1 MNKENII
8 DYVAQT
14 PHNSNKK
21 VLDDMLDTLIDDN
34 ILQSDWNQ
42 NDDTAKDYIK
52 NRPFYEESSLQYF
65 DLTNNLTFKTDT
77 SGGITTQHGSGIL
90 DLPFVFTIGE
100 TYKFIINGVEY
111 ETICRDMTGPLGEG
125 TLGFGDI
132 DAAIEGDM
140 AAVNFFAFGQ
150 YYQGGGPRSTITPDT
165 FGMNLII
172 KTDSEITEFAIGG
185 MVLNIVKID
194 KKYLSDLIGMSSTGV
209 HSEIFNNYKNN
220 IASGEYSHAEGNS
233 TTSSG
238 EYSHAEGKETTAS
251 GSTSH
256 AEGQSAV
263 ASGHYSHAEGY
274 NTTASGSTSHA
285 EGNFTTASGK
295 YSHAEGYYTKAS
307 SSYQHVQ
314 GKYNIEDT
322 TNTYAHI
329 VGNGASITARSNAH
343 TLDWSGNA
351 WYAGSVEGT
360 AIILKS
366 PNGTR
371 FNITVGDDGVLSAT
385 EIIE

>member
-1 MNKENII
+1 MNKEDII
-8 DYVAQT
+8 NYVAQT
-14 PHNSNKK
+14 PYNSNKK
-21 VLDDMLDTLIDDN
+21 VLDDMLDTLMEDN
-34 ILQSDWNQ
+34 IQQSDWNQ

-52 NRPFYEESSLQYF
+52 NRPFYEENILQYF
-65 DLTNNLTFKTDT
+65 DLTDDFTFETDT
-77 SGGITTQHGSGIL
+77 SGGITMQIGNGML
-90 DLPFVFTIGE
+90 ALPFVFTVGE
-100 TYKFIINGVEY
+100 TYKFIINDTEY
-111 ETICRDMTGPLGEG
+111 ETVCRDMSDRFGEG
-125 TLGFGDI
+125 TLGFGDV
-132 DAAIEGDM
+132 DAAIKGDIE
-140 AAVNFFAFGQ
+140 AVNFYAFGQ
-150 YYQGGGPRSTITPDT
+150 YSQGGISRSTITPDT
-165 FGMNLII
+165 FYTTFII

-194 KKYLSDLIGMSSTGV
+194 KKYLSGLIGMSSTGV
-209 HSEIFNNYKNN
+209 YSEIFNNYKNN

-238 EYSHAEGKETTAS
+238 EC
-251 GSTSH
+251 SH
-256 AEGQSAV
+256 AEGQGAV

-274 NTTASGSTSHA
+274 YTTSSGSTSHAEGNHTTASGSTSHA
-285 EGNFTTASGK
+285 EG
-295 YSHAEGYYTKAS
+295 YYTKAS
-307 SSYQHVQ
+307 SLNQHVQ

-371 FNITVGDDGVLSAT
+371 FNISVGDDGVLSAT

>member
-1 MNKENII
+1 MNKEDII
-8 DYVAQT
+8 DYVTQT

-21 VLDDMLDTLIDDN
+21 VLDDMLDTLMDDN

-42 NDDTAKDYIK
+42 NDESAKDYIK
-52 NRPFYEESSLQYF
+52 NRPFYEENSLRYF
-65 DLTNNLTFKTDT
+65 DLTDNFTFAADT
-77 SGGITTQHGSGIL
+77 TEGITTQQGGGML
-90 DLPFVFTIGE
+90 VLPFVFTIGE

-111 ETICRDMTGPLGEG
+111 ETICRDMTDLWGEG

-132 DAAIEGDM
+132 DAMMEGDM
-140 AAVNFFAFGQ
+140 AAFNFFASGQ
-150 YYQGGGPRSTITPDT
+150 YYQGDGPRSTITPDT

-194 KKYLSDLIGMSSTGV
+194 KKYLSGLIGMSSTGV

-220 IASGEYSHAEGNS
+220 IA
-233 TTSSG
+233 SG

-274 NTTASGSTSHA
+274 YTTASGSTSHA
-285 EGNFTTASGK
+285 EGYYTTASGH

-307 SSYQHVQ
+307 SLNQHVQ

-371 FNITVGDDGVLSAT
+371 FNISVGDDGVLSAT
-385 EIIE
+385 KIIE

>member
-1 MNKENII
+1 MNKEDII

-21 VLDDMLDTLIDDN
+21 VLDDMLDTLMDDN

-52 NRPFYEESSLQYF
+52 NRPFYEESSLQHF
-65 DLTNNLTFKTDT
+65 DLTDKFTFTPQDFD
-77 SGGITTQHGSGIL
+77 GITMQTGEGMFT
-90 DLPFVFTIGE
+90 LPFIFTIGE
-100 TYKFIINGVEY
+100 TYKFTINGTEY
-111 ETICRDMTGPLGEG
+111 ETECRDMTDFAGEG
-125 TLGFGDI
+125 ALGFGDI
-132 DAAIEGDM
+132 DAYLNKDI
-140 AAVNFFAFGQ
+140 AAFNFFAFGQ
-150 YYQGGGPRSTITPDT
+150 YYQDVSRSTSTPDI

-172 KTDSEITEFAIGG
+172 KTDSEITETAIGG

-194 KKYLSDLIGMSSTGV
+194 KKYLSGLIGMSSTGAY
-209 HSEIFNNYKNN
+209 SEIFNNYKNN
-220 IASGEYSHAEGNS
+220 IASGEYSHAEGF
-233 TTSSG
+233 
-238 EYSHAEGKETTAS
+238 ETTAS

-256 AEGQSAV
+256 AEGQNTE

-274 NTTASGSTSHA
+274 YTTSSGDYSHA
-285 EGNFTTASGK
+285 AGNHTTASGK

-307 SSYQHVQ
+307 SLNQHVQ

-329 VGNGASITARSNAH
+329 VGNGASIRTRSNAH
-343 TLDWSGNA
+343 TLDWLGNA
-351 WYAGSVEGT
+351 WYAGSIEGT
-360 AIILKS
+360 TIILKS

-385 EIIE
+385 EILE